1 MEKQKEKELEGLQT
15 ISSITDL
22 ANPKETSISIITPPK
37 ASWSRSTPHSRFMFL
52 QVTLGILQEA
62 KRLSVLAIWIQPGAE
77 DEDVVGY
84 IKDSGLSDRVIYG
97 GPCLL
102 VEGDTIIRKSRNRL

>member
-1 MEKQKEKELEGLQT
+1 
-15 ISSITDL
+15 
-22 ANPKETSISIITPPK
+22 
-37 ASWSRSTPHSRFMFL
+37 MFL

-84 IKDSGLSDRVIYG
+84 IKDNLSDRVIYG

-102 VEGDTIIRKSRNRL
+102 VEGDNIIRISRNRL